1 MRNFGFIKCLVCLIA
16 IGLILTQKLNAQE
29 FIPEFDVQ
37 ALSSVISVD
46 GDKTDWE
53 AIEELPMN
61 PVSGMEFYNGE
72 EDCRLSYKVT
82 WDTEKIYLLVDITDP
97 EAIIYGDENITEAPE
112 PYSVD
117 NIEFFLDL
125 DNSDNAKMDNKND
138 FQIRMPR
145 KSEYIP
151 GAEGW
156 PNGLGTIPSMMN
168 SPGSTSEYDHQ
179 KGFVEG
185 FGFEISKTE
194 TETGWILEAAFP
206 WEVLL
211 KVDENLTPADMAD
224 GTQIGV
230 MLQYQDRDA
239 LDVKDRTKF
248 LNLEEGSWNNPAGW
262 GTMTLKGG
270 NTSTDQG
277 LIAIDGEIDEIW
289 TDAPKFEIAV
299 VSNIADHEPH
309 QVTDENDLSG
319 YFKAMWD
326 EEHLYILGQVK
337 DDALVI
343 TDSKNNS
350 DNFHIYFDP
359 ENNKEETEPGHMQV
373 GYGYNNSEHYGRIAP
388 GWNNPP
394 YYEFAAKETDS
405 GYIVEFKLLADSI
418 RLDKLETGMMIGID
432 VKLNDVD
439 DAVTINRDGL
449 SWIDKDDLAWRDA
462 WRYGTIEL
470 IEGGHVVGYTK
481 PATPDNFSNTTDGN
495 TVTFTW
501 DKAENAL
508 GYYLFQNDEIVAGVT
523 ENSVTIDDLKFLKL
537 YSFEL
542 QAYGKGDVRSYFTEP
557 LDVILALTELESPE
571 ISGET
576 TENKV
581 TISWEKIEYAEG
593 YKIYQ
598 DGQEV
603 ADITKNKYE
612 ISNLSDGTFNFSV
625 VAYNG
630 EIISEESN
638 VIPAVIAGIA
648 DLNSELITINPNP
661 VKDFITIN
669 CSHNIRRLT
678 IFDIYGKR
686 IPDVS
691 NFDNSSKLDMSKLRA
706 GLYVIS
712 IKTDIGYYT
721 HKVIRE

>member
-37 ALSSVISVD
+37 ALTSVISVD

-61 PVSGMEFYNGE
+61 PVSGMEFYNGK

-82 WDTEKIYLLVDITDP
+82 WDADKLYLLVDITDP
-97 EAIIYGDENITEAPE
+97 EAIIYGDENITESPE

-185 FGFEISKTE
+185 FGFEISKME

-262 GTMTLKGG
+262 GTMTLKGEPG
-270 NTSTDQG
+270 GSEPVFRPEFDVQALTSVISVDGDKTDWEAIEELPMNPVSGMEFYNGKEDCRLSYKVTWDADKLYLLVDITDPEAIIYGDENITESPEPYSVDNIEFFLDLDNSDNAKMDNKNDFQIRMPRKSEYIPGAEGWPNG
-277 LIAIDGEIDEIW
+277 LGTIPSMMNSPGSTSEYDHQKGFVEGFGFEISKMETETGWILEAAFSWEVLLKVDENLTPVDMADGTQIGVMVQYQDRDALDVKDRTKFLNLEEGSWNNPAGWGTMTLKGGSSEPSGDLITIDGIADDKWE
-289 TDAPKFEIAV
+289 DAPKFELKTIV
-299 VSNIADHEPH
+299 NIAGHEPH
-309 QVTDENDLSG
+309 QVQDENDLSG
-319 YFKAMWD
+319 YFKAMW
-326 EEHLYILGQVK
+326 EEEYLYILGVVK
-337 DDALVI
+337 DDVLVA
-343 TDSKNNS
+343 TENSNNS
-350 DNFHIYFDP
+350 DNCNVYIDP
-359 ENNKEETEPGHMQV
+359 ENTKLFTDPTHV
-373 GYGYNNSEHYGRIAP
+373 SIGYMYGNDTLFGGRTAP

-394 YYEFAAKETDS
+394 YYERAAKDTED
-405 GYIVEFKLLADSI
+405 GYIVEFKLPADSI
-418 RLDKLETGMMIGID
+418 RLDKLEVGM
-432 VKLNDVD
+432 
-439 DAVTINRDGL
+439 
-449 SWIDKDDLAWRDA
+449 
-462 WRYGTIEL
+462 
-470 IEGGHVVGYTK
+470 
-481 PATPDNFSNTTDGN
+481 
-495 TVTFTW
+495 
-501 DKAENAL
+501 
-508 GYYLFQNDEIVAGVT
+508 
-523 ENSVTIDDLKFLKL
+523 
-537 YSFEL
+537 
-542 QAYGKGDVRSYFTEP
+542 
-557 LDVILALTELESPE
+557 
-571 ISGET
+571 
-576 TENKV
+576 
-581 TISWEKIEYAEG
+581 
-593 YKIYQ
+593 
-598 DGQEV
+598 
-603 ADITKNKYE
+603 
-612 ISNLSDGTFNFSV
+612 
-625 VAYNG
+625 
-630 EIISEESN
+630 
-638 VIPAVIAGIA
+638 
-648 DLNSELITINPNP
+648 
-661 VKDFITIN
+661 
-669 CSHNIRRLT
+669 
-678 IFDIYGKR
+678 
-686 IPDVS
+686 
-691 NFDNSSKLDMSKLRA
+691 
-706 GLYVIS
+706 
-712 IKTDIGYYT
+712 
-721 HKVIRE
+721 